1 MLLFCFSP
9 FLQGLLLFLLK
20 SNYWHRAL
28 LMELVVRL
36 LRYFSNNVENSN
48 TDFLKD
54 PQTIHLPFVFSLV
67 LNLQIRRLQR
77 LVI

>member
-9 FLQGLLLFLLK
+9 FLQRLFLFFLK

-28 LMELVVRL
+28 LMELVIRL
-36 LRYFSNNVENSN
+36 FWYFANNVENSN

-54 PQTIHLPFVFSLV
+54 PQTIYLPFVFSLV
-67 LNLQIRRLQR
+67 LNLQIRRLQQ
-77 LVI
+77 